1 LERGCLRV
9 LGLHKEQNYGR
20 YYYALNKAKW
30 SCLGLSRTLL
40 GIVSAYAAGTDGI
53 LRFNLDDTLVR
64 RQGKKIKL
72 KGPHHDG
79 VRSRGKYKVI
89 TQGIRWLS
97 LQLNCKFPWSEHY
110 WSLPILTLP
119 YPSKNTCAKEDIRYR
134 SGCKLSRIILRLL
147 RRWLPDR
154 RIEVLADNAFETAK
168 LCLLA
173 DELNI
178 TLITRSQGKMCL
190 YDPAPEELPK
200 GRRGPKPKKGAR
212 QTAIKERFNNGLLTF
227 VLPYGTEMV
236 CYLYPLD
243 GSFLPL
249 LTSALNLPILLLL
262 VLMLFVQTNF
272 FKTIAI
278 AGIVKLLSKTFA
290 TL

>member
-1 LERGCLRV
+1 MKNNNSITEFIPMLEGFKKHFGKGVYRSLCVLAVGAILCPKIRTVSRCLRV

-227 VLPYGTEMV
+227 VFYTT
-236 CYLYPLD
+236 YLESTRNYS
-243 GSFLPL
+243 G
-249 LTSALNLPILLLL
+249 
-262 VLMLFVQTNF
+262 
-272 FKTIAI
+272 
-278 AGIVKLLSKTFA
+278 
-290 TL
+290 